1 MNFEV
6 TILGS
11 SSATPIFQR
20 HPTAQVLNIRERF
33 FLVDCGEGTQAQ
45 FLKYKVRLSKISH
58 VFISHLHGDHYLGL
72 VGLLSTMHLQGRTNE
87 IHIYGQAEL
96 MDVIELQLRLSMTRL
111 RYQIIFHPIKHFA
124 PAIILEDEDM
134 VVKTIILNHRI
145 PCTGFLFKEKPKP
158 RKLLVNKLQQYNIP
172 FSFYGKLK
180 DGFDYR
186 DLDGNI
192 ISNTELTIPSRAP
205 RSYAFCSDT
214 IYDESIINEIRGVD
228 MLYHEATFMHDM
240 VERAQT
246 TFHTTSL
253 QAATIAKKAEVKKLI
268 IGHFSA
274 RYKELQPLLDEART
288 VFPNTELAIEGNRFE
303 VE

>member
-45 FLKYKVRLSKISH
+45 FLKYKVRLSKITH
-58 VFISHLHGDHYLGL
+58 IFISHLHGDHYLGF

-87 IHIYGQAEL
+87 IHVYGQAEL

-134 VVKTIILNHRI
+134 IVKTIILNHRI

-186 DLDGNI
+186 DVDGNVI
-192 ISNTELTIPSRAP
+192 ANDELTISSRAP

-214 IYDESIINEIRGVD
+214 VYDESIINEIRGVD
-228 MLYHEATFMHDM
+228 LLYHEATFLHDM

-274 RYKELQPLLDEART
+274 RYKELQPLVDEART